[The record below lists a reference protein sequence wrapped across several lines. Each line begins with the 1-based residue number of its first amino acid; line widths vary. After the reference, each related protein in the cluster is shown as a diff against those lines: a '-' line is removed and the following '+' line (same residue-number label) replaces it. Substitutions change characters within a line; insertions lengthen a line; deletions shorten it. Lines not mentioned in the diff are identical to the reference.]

1 MCTCNNNKYRKNHDL
16 GSTGEV
22 GGRDENDVDSEIMHE
37 IFKNKNKILNKIF
50 PGDKTEIWKVLWGN
64 VLYAVKG
71 LSLILV

>member
-50 PGDKTEIWKVLWGN
+50 PGDKTEI
-64 VLYAVKG
+64 
-71 LSLILV
+71 